1 MARIEF
7 KHPWRDELGSDM
19 DKAKAILTDK
29 SVTSAFIANTTGINR
44 VSISNYRNG
53 ITDVEKVNWAT
64 ISKLARA
71 YETDWIQKQIG
82 DQQSEFAHF
91 IKAFS
96 GAMTTAADRAED
108 DDPAMSDTIDLLSD
122 MAVSDIIQL
131 IELYKN
137 YIDDPE

>member
-1 MARIEF
+1 MANVEF
-7 KHPWRDELGSDM
+7 KHPWRDELGTDM
-19 DKAKAILTDK
+19 DKAKAVLADTT
-29 SVTSAFIANTTGINR
+29 VTITFISNTTGINR
-44 VSISNYRNG
+44 VSLSNYRSG
-53 ITDVEKVNWAT
+53 ATDIEKANWET
-64 ISKLARA
+64 VTKLART
-71 YETDWIQKQIG
+71 YEANWINSQIG
-82 DQQSEFAHF
+82 DQQSEFAQF

-137 YIDDPE
+137 YISEG